1 MAKVVFIGAG
11 SFGFTRKVFRDLMN
25 FETLSGAEIGL
36 VDINQDR
43 LDMAN
48 ESCSKILKEGN
59 FNATITTSTDRR
71 EILKD
76 ADAVII
82 TILQGDT
89 SVWQHDILIPKKYG
103 VDINVGD
110 TRGVAGVFRALR
122 TIPVMLNICKDME
135 ELCPKALVLN
145 YTNPMAILC
154 HAVQRTSSMNF
165 TGLCHSV
172 QGTIGMIAKWLEL
185 PADEIDYTCAGLN
198 HLSWYTKLEH
208 KGKDLYPQLK
218 DTVNNNE
225 EVYNEEIVRN
235 EMFKAFDYYVTESSG
250 HNSEYTW
257 WFRKRPELIEKYC
270 KDGTGWNPGEFA
282 YILNEYKKRDNTWLN
297 DFKEWINSPDWD
309 DEEKKQKMMETSHE
323 YASHIINAYLGGE
336 PFKFN
341 GNVKNTG
348 LITNLP
354 NGCCVEVPVLATR
367 GTLEPIYVGDIPLP
381 PLPLTTLTAITEQ
394 MAVEASLTGNPKLV
408 YQAIAQDP
416 LTAAV
421 LSLAEIKEMVNE
433 MLEANKNFLPHFKSL
448 KA

>member
-11 SFGFTRKVFRDLMN
+11 SYGFTRGVFRDLMA
-25 FETLSGAEIGL
+25 FDLMDGAEIGL

-43 LDMAN
+43 LDMAKAA
-48 ESCSKILKEGN
+48 CSKILKEGN
-59 FNATITTSTDRR
+59 FNGTITASKDRR
-71 EILKD
+71 EVLKD
-76 ADAVII
+76 ADAVVI

-110 TRGVAGVFRALR
+110 TRGVAGIFRALR
-122 TIPVMLNICKDME
+122 TIPVILDICKDME

-172 QGTIGMIAKWLEL
+172 QGTAGMLARWAGVPEGEL
-185 PADEIDYTCAGLN
+185 DYTCAGLN

-208 KGKDLYPQLK
+208 KGKDIYPILRDK
-218 DTVNNNE
+218 VNNDDE
-225 EVYNEEIVRN
+225 IYKEEIVRN

-250 HNSEYTW
+250 HNSEYSW

-282 YILNEYKKRDNTWLN
+282 YILNEYKKRDGNWREDFDKWLN
-297 DFKEWINSPDWD
+297 NPDWD
-309 DEEKKQKMMETSHE
+309 DPEKKEKMMERSEE
-323 YASHIINAYLGGE
+323 YASYIINAYLGGKQ
-336 PFKFN
+336 FKFN

-367 GTLEPIYVGDIPLP
+367 GSLEPIYVGDIPTP
-381 PLPLTTLTAITEQ
+381 ALPLTALTAITEQ
-394 MAVEASLTGNPKLV
+394 MAVEASLTGNAKLV

-421 LSLAEIKEMVNE
+421 LSLEEIKDMVNE
-433 MLEANKNFLPHFKSL
+433 MLEANKDFLPQFKTL
-448 KA
+448 KI

>member
-11 SFGFTRKVFRDLMN
+11 SYGFTRKVFKDLMT
-25 FETLSGAEIGL
+25 FDLMDGAEIAL
-36 VDINQDR
+36 VDISQER

-48 ESCSKILKEGN
+48 VACSKILKEGN
-59 FNATITTSTDRR
+59 FNATITASKDRR
-71 EILKD
+71 EVLKN
-76 ADAVII
+76 ADAIII

-110 TRGVAGVFRALR
+110 TRGVAGIFRALR
-122 TIPVMLNICKDME
+122 TIPVMLDICKDME

-172 QGTIGMIAKWLEL
+172 QGTAHMLAKWADVPVNEL
-185 PADEIDYTCAGLN
+185 DYTCAGLN

-208 KGKDLYPQLK
+208 KGKDIYPILRDK
-218 DTVNNNE
+218 VNNNDE
-225 EVYNEEIVRN
+225 IYKEEIVRN

-250 HNSEYTW
+250 HNSEYSW
-257 WFRKRPELIEKYC
+257 WFRKRPDLIEKYC

-282 YILNEYKKRDNTWLN
+282 YILNEYKKRDDNWKDDFNKWLN
-297 DFKEWINSPDWD
+297 NSDWD
-309 DEEKKQKMMETSHE
+309 DAEKKEKMLERSEE
-323 YASHIINAYLGGE
+323 YASYIINAYLGGE
-336 PFKFN
+336 QFKFN

-367 GTLEPIYVGDIPLP
+367 GSLEPIYVGEIPITA
-381 PLPLTTLTAITEQ
+381 LPLTNLTAITEQ

-421 LSLAEIKEMVNE
+421 LSLEEIKTMVNE
-433 MLEANKNFLPHFKSL
+433 MLEANKDFLPQFKTL
-448 KA
+448 KF